1 MGKEDDPGY
10 DPIAQELLRIH
21 PSTGLDQELNR
32 ELDDNPLSIVEYSLR
47 LNELLD
53 LLIEQE
59 IDEDAREECEE
70 NIKTLTLLL
79 PWSTPDEPV
88 YPQDYFTQILL
99 DNYHHIVKFAKLYFN
114 LSLASHITRFI
125 VKLIYS
131 MECWELYHLLQLDPG
146 FEYFLSLCG
155 IETIMTPFGPV
166 VRPPANYMGFNL
178 RQGFQYP
185 FPYPFFNYS
194 YHTFDPD
201 AELVKHSHVQLE
213 DYVDLRLW
221 KNIPESWMARN
232 IAGKRVP
239 KDLRDSDEYSS
250 PDTNS
255 QENLPRTAARLLR
268 HSDPAY
274 AGSDD
279 EYVESPT
286 LGSKRGFLKLAAD
299 DMPKPP
305 KKYPR
310 KHKTKALGS
319 KSPQRALP
327 DFLCEV
333 CERKGT
339 ELRFSDNNLFLEHM
353 RRSHGVSDAREDLS
367 APTNND
373 RISAL
378 PPLQQL
384 VSVFEQHPLQHPQY
398 VDEMPQHS
406 AQGSYLSRVLY
417 QPPQGYPPQ
426 QHRYGHEMWS
436 SSMPLPDHYA
446 SAESTRRPLTSVPIT
461 QQARFW
467 LPPLP
472 VDDRAKYTYPAG
484 YYPQASPLYTNVY
497 DPAGNFLGQMPV
509 QSQPYPM
516 MTMMP
521 GQSLMNSQTANLGAS
536 QMSSTSP
543 GQQRQPDPNASPRS
557 YGQRG

>member
-1 MGKEDDPGY
+1 MGKADDPGY

-21 PSTGLDQELNR
+21 PTTGLDEELNR
-32 ELDDNPLSIVEYSLR
+32 ELEDNPLSIVEYSLR

-79 PWSTPDEPV
+79 PWNIPAEPV
-88 YPQDYFTQILL
+88 YPQDYFTQILM

-146 FEYFLSLCG
+146 VEYFLSLCG
-155 IETIMTPFGPV
+155 IETTMTPFGPV

-194 YHTFDPD
+194 YHTLDPD
-201 AELVKHSHVQLE
+201 AELVKHAHVKLE

-221 KNIPESWMARN
+221 KNIPENWMSR
-232 IAGKRVP
+232 KVSRKSVP

-255 QENLPRTAARLLR
+255 REQLPRTGARQLR
-268 HSDPAY
+268 HSDPVY

-279 EYVESPT
+279 EYIESPT
-286 LGSKRGFLKLAAD
+286 LGSKRGFLKVAAD
-299 DMPKPP
+299 EVRKPP
-305 KKYPR
+305 KKSSR
-310 KHKTKALGS
+310 KHKPKGIES
-319 KSPQRALP
+319 KSPQRAVSE
-327 DFLCEV
+327 FVCQV
-333 CERKGT
+333 CERNGT
-339 ELRFSDNNLFLEHM
+339 DLRFSDHSLFLEHM
-353 RRSHGVSDAREDLS
+353 RRSHGVNDVREDLS
-367 APTNND
+367 LPSNND
-373 RISAL
+373 QLSAL
-378 PPLQQL
+378 PHIRQL
-384 VSVFEQHPLQHPQY
+384 GPVFEQQQVLHPQY
-398 VDEMPQHS
+398 VEELPQH
-406 AQGSYLSRVLY
+406 ATQGSYLSRMLY
-417 QPPQGYPPQ
+417 QPPPGYPQQ
-426 QHRYGHEMWS
+426 QHRYGHEMWNS
-436 SSMPLPDHYA
+436 SIPLPEHYA
-446 SAESTRRPLTSVPIT
+446 PAESNRRTLTSAPIA

-472 VDDRAKYTYPAG
+472 VDDRAKYSYPSG
-484 YYPQASPLYTNVY
+484 YYPQPSPMYTNVY

-509 QSQPYPM
+509 LSQPYPM

-521 GQSLMNSQTANLGAS
+521 GQSLIHSQTTNLGAS

-543 GQQRQPDPNASPRS
+543 GQQGQPDPNASPPN
-557 YGQRG
+557 YGQNR